1 MTGYEFSSDPERVD
15 RARVHGWLSELSYWA
30 EGRDRTVTD
39 TAFDGS
45 RLFGLYD
52 TDTGEQAA
60 FCRVVTD
67 GATFAWLADVFVD
80 PDRRGA
86 GLGHRLVAE
95 VLVVLEPLRLR
106 RVLLATADAHRL
118 YARHGFA
125 PLPDPER
132 FMVRPGTP
140 VTSSATTG

>member
-1 MTGYEFSSDPERVD
+1 MSDYVFSTDPEKVD
-15 RARVHGWLSELSYWA
+15 RARVHGWLTELSYWA
-30 EGRDRTVTD
+30 KGRDRSVTD

-80 PDRRGA
+80 PERRGE
-86 GLGHRLVAE
+86 GLGQRLVAE
-95 VLVVLEPLRLR
+95 VLGVLEPLRLR
-106 RVLLATADAHRL
+106 RVLLATADAHGL
-118 YARHGFA
+118 YAQHGFGA
-125 PLPDPER
+125 LPDPER
-132 FMVRPGTP
+132 WMVRPGTP
-140 VTSSATTG
+140 VAPPVTTD